1 MVPPMTAFY
10 LLTEYVQVDWDS
22 SLSDLSLTSDG
33 SDAATINSNRG
44 KKANTSCSPRPSSG
58 VKHLNSQYPTEEASK
73 RKTHSLPLRS
83 MENRDGVS
91 GISFKHPITAAFKQ
105 SELPA
110 RNSCVGNPMT
120 EVMSTNPMSN
130 PTLPPKTTDS
140 AADLSKA
147 SPNSQLQRRRR
158 SWTRSSSR
166 SRSRSRSID
175 RRSRNSPPRSRLPG
189 RLRERSPRRHSSRS
203 PSHHRYR
210 SRPRSGNRLTVG
222 SSHVANRWPD
232 GSGGGG
238 GGSLDYPGMP
248 NRDRSSLHFDN
259 RTPPPRNRTPSY
271 HSVVGEKSSSP
282 TVPTLDERFRQ
293 LVETVSRRKPEYG
306 VPGGLAHLVLSNRPR
321 MPLPTLIRQAREL
334 SVVIERQL
342 PPEIANP
349 KATIVFDLDIRR
361 APLVL
366 PRSPNEGS
374 RPVFDRPEHDDR
386 DAAQSFRSR
395 FRGNSSYSRTDWR
408 QTSDKDYYG
417 GRYRGRNRSRYSP
430 DVENGSP
437 QRQRRRPPPGGG
449 GFENSRWT
457 HDKYLELE
465 HESSDRRPPDSYS
478 PSSPTLSI
486 SEKTKDGKSQ
496 YQGGEGD
503 SSATP
508 KRQGGARMETEAPSS
523 DD

>member
-1 MVPPMTAFY
+1 
-10 LLTEYVQVDWDS
+10 
-22 SLSDLSLTSDG
+22 
-33 SDAATINSNRG
+33 
-44 KKANTSCSPRPSSG
+44 
-58 VKHLNSQYPTEEASK
+58 
-73 RKTHSLPLRS
+73 
-83 MENRDGVS
+83 
-91 GISFKHPITAAFKQ
+91 
-105 SELPA
+105 
-110 RNSCVGNPMT
+110 MT

-175 RRSRNSPPRSRLPG
+175 RRRYRRSRRNSPPRSRLPG

-210 SRPRSGNRLTVG
+210 SRPRSGNRLAVG

-248 NRDRSSLHFDN
+248 NRDRSSLHFGN

-374 RPVFDRPEHDDR
+374 RPVFDRPEIPNYDKPQYLDEITRRLSAVLSAKTSRGTTYAKPYNNRDAGNFEYRPRGSAYSRPVYVGPADVPKGPSYFLHDDR